1 MEALF
6 TEIGKLIANNTVSVP
21 LLLVILSL
29 LVGMKPGKAIRAG
42 LVTSV
47 ALIGLWTILTLFM
60 NTINPVATAI
70 GERMGAGARF
80 DLADVG
86 WTARFAAGFTLI
98 GLSYVGIGILL
109 NLVLVLV
116 GWTKTLSIEFIGPIL
131 ANSTIGYAMY
141 LVTGSYWL
149 GLLASTLIFIL
160 SWKLNDWQTPM
171 VEKFFGYKNIALI
184 TVGVNEVG
192 LLAWPIS
199 WLLDKIPGLK
209 ESKFT
214 AEWVNEKFG
223 VVGEPMFIGGVLG
236 IILGIVAG
244 FPLVDVLVLGATLA
258 ACLNLMPRMIGILME
273 GLVPIQDSVRKWL
286 TEHAKGREIYIGMDP
301 ALGTGHPAV
310 LATATIMVPIT
321 LAIAL
326 LMPGNRLMP
335 MADLAVMVFT
345 VLFCVVMNRGD
356 ILRSVIT
363 STIVMIFVV
372 WFANLDAPYLSM
384 VLADQNLIEKGAIVG
399 QLTSGGAPYAPLF
412 AWIYRLLGFG
422 V

>member
-6 TEIGKLIANNTVSVP
+6 TEIGNLIANNTVSVP
-21 LLLVILSL
+21 ILLVILSL
-29 LVGMKPGKAIRAG
+29 IVGMKPGKAIRAG

-109 NLVLVLV
+109 NLVFVLI

-131 ANSTIGYAMY
+131 SNSTIGYAMY

-149 GLLASTLIFIL
+149 GLLASTLIFIF

-199 WLLDKIPGLK
+199 WLLDRIPGLK
-209 ESKFT
+209 NSRFT
-214 AEWVNEKFG
+214 AEWINEKFG
-223 VVGEPMFIGGVLG
+223 VLGEPMFIGGVLG
-236 IILGIVAG
+236 ILLGIVAG
-244 FPLVDVLVLGATLA
+244 FPLVAILVLGATLA

-384 VLADQNLIEKGAIVG
+384 VLADQSLIEKGSMVG
-399 QLTSGGAPYAPLF
+399 QLTSGGAPYTPFF
-412 AWIYRLLGFG
+412 AWIFRLLGFG